1 MADEVRIEAQAG
13 NKAVVARLA
22 DRMSATA
29 RELGSDL
36 TYDAKEVLRD
46 AIAM

>member
-13 NKAVVARLA
+13 NRAVVARLA

-36 TYDAKEVLRD
+36 TDDAKEVLRD